1 MEMHF
6 RSIHQFQKLQL
17 ASIILCMA
25 DGWIE
30 QQIHKI
36 LIDFYKLQPF
46 KKNPFVNV
54 SFNESLEQLHKS

>member
-36 LIDFYKLQPF
+36 LIDFYKLQP
-46 KKNPFVNV
+46 
-54 SFNESLEQLHKS
+54 L